1 MQYTLSPVPVSIATA
16 DGSKRVIKKSNLPPI
31 MKDKMIDQDISIIP
45 EINKVSAYI
54 LDFIVF
60 LITITDILS
69 TLEDLEWRVKKQI
82 PAGHN
87 WVDIVT
93 HTYRP
98 VSIKMQEQDGRGR
111 SNSIITNSVKSR
123 TPCDFKEFLS
133 NGENKSKLITLIIFE
148 YFVTKNL

>member
-1 MQYTLSPVPVSIATA
+1 MSPVPVSIATA
-16 DGSKRVIKKSNLPPI
+16 DGSKRGIKKSNLPPI
-31 MKDKMIDQDISIIP
+31 MKDKMIDQDITIIP

-98 VSIKMQEQDGRGR
+98 VSIKMQEKDGRGR
-111 SNSIITNSVKSR
+111 SNSIITN
-123 TPCDFKEFLS
+123 CDFKEFLS

>member
-16 DGSKRVIKKSNLPPI
+16 DGSKRGIKKSNLPPI
-31 MKDKMIDQDISIIP
+31 MKDKMIDQDITIIP

-93 HTYRP
+93 HTYSP
-98 VSIKMQEQDGRGR
+98 VSIKMQEKMVEGDRIASSPTQLNQEPLVISR
-111 SNSIITNSVKSR
+111 NFCQMVKI
-123 TPCDFKEFLS
+123 
-133 NGENKSKLITLIIFE
+133 NQN
-148 YFVTKNL
+148 